1 MTQQINELMRLAD
14 EYADCGI
21 YEPAS
26 RKRNELRQA
35 LEAALK
41 PGGDMCERIC
51 LAIEAAD
58 AKSMREADY
67 MLDSDDC
74 IRIVR
79 EHFAAEPPAQTP
91 VEKS

>member
-1 MTQQINELMRLAD
+1 MNKIDELMAQVNDLLFA
-14 EYADCGI
+14 
-21 YEPAS
+21 PNHL
-26 RKRNELRQA
+26 RKKKSQELRTA

-41 PGGDMCERIC
+41 PGADMCERIC

-79 EHFAAEPPAQTP
+79 EHFAAAPPAQTP